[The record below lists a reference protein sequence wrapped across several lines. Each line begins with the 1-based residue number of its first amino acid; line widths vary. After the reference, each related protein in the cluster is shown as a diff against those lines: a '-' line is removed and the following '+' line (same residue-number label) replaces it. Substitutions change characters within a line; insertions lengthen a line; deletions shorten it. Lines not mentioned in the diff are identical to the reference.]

1 MVERVAPPHFTV
13 TQRQLAA
20 HLRDPQ
26 ANPPPPG
33 IEPRR
38 LAIYRDLFYNN
49 VEGFLR
55 NFFPVLRSLLA
66 DDDWHALVRAFF
78 AGHRARTPYFLEI
91 AEEFLA
97 WLEGGDVPPGA
108 AALPFLRELAHYEWL
123 ELVVDVADEALPA
136 AGLDPDGDLLAGVPV
151 PSPLAVLA
159 GYRWPVHRIS
169 ADFRPQVPAAEP
181 VWLLVYRTADEQVR
195 FMEVNAAT
203 ARLWNLLHEAPEAT
217 GAELAARIARE
228 GGHGDPATVLAGA
241 ADLLGR
247 LHERGILLGT
257 RRR

>member
-1 MVERVAPPHFTV
+1 MVEPATPPHFTA

-26 ANPPPPG
+26 ANPPPAG

-66 DDDWHALVRAFF
+66 DDDWHALARAFF
-78 AGHRARTPYFLEI
+78 AGHRAQTPYFLEI

-97 WLEGGDVPPGA
+97 WLDGGDVPAGA

-123 ELVVDVADEALPA
+123 ELAVDVADEALPEQD
-136 AGLDPDGDLLAGVPV
+136 LDPHGDLLAGVPV

-159 GYRWPVHRIS
+159 GYRWPVHRIR

-181 VWLLVYRTADEQVR
+181 VWLLVYRTSDDQVR

-203 ARLWNLLHEAPEAT
+203 ARLWNLLREAPEAT
-217 GAELAARIARE
+217 GAELAGRIAQE
-228 GGHGDPATVLAGA
+228 GGYGDPAAVLAGA
-241 ADLLGR
+241 AELLGR
-247 LHERGILLGT
+247 LRERGILLGT
-257 RRR
+257 RSR